1 MPQPIPTTKWTGMM
15 IMTQRTQRTGVSNTK
30 PWEFCSC
37 HGTLSSCE
45 FYTLRFPISRLITPS
60 VLYSTSYTSG
70 TTLIAEEFGENE
82 TIVTLGLTFYLIG
95 LAIGSMFMA
104 PLSEVYGRKPVCV
117 ICLAVFT
124 VLIIPCALA
133 KSVTTLIVVRFIG
146 AFFGSVMIS
155 TAPGMV
161 ADLVDDEHRAL
172 AISIWSIGPLNG
184 PGMYNAQAHWAFL
197 LMVFSAWAC
206 YWWVCY
212 SISWLAL
219 DVLDC
224 SHSLCRCL
232 GICHSS
238 QRNICAHFASKESS
252 QAPRGERRV
261 SLVVSLRPDG

>member
-1 MPQPIPTTKWTGMM
+1 M
-15 IMTQRTQRTGVSNTK
+15 
-30 PWEFCSC
+30 
-37 HGTLSSCE
+37 
-45 FYTLRFPISRLITPS
+45 
-60 VLYSTSYTSG
+60 LYSTSYTSG
-70 TTLIAEEFGENE
+70 TALIAEEFGQNE

-184 PGMYNAQAHWAFL
+184 PGMSNAPAHLVL
-197 LMVFSAWAC
+197 LLIICSTWTC

-219 DVLDC
+219 DVLDRPY
-224 SHSLCRCL
+224 SLCYCL
-232 GICHSS
+232 GICHPP
-238 QRNICAHFASKESS
+238 QGNIRAHI
-252 QAPRGERRV
+252 APEKG
-261 SLVVSLRPDG
+261 S